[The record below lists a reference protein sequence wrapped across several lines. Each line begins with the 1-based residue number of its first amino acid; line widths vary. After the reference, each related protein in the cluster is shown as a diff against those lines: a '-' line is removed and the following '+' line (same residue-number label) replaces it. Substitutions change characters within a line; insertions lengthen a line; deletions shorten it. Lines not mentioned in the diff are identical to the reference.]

1 MDGQVTL
8 FIRKRNAVSG
18 PMALEA
24 ETETNGP
31 HHLVSRPAA
40 DRGFWLFFLF
50 FFFSLL
56 LLLKPGLSHT
66 PTMLFV
72 RLEWLGDTFPRRRT
86 TLGTRVEIFSG
97 MRAHR
102 GRINDDSLS
111 LAAARREARRTG
123 SFHFFSSFFFFLT
136 VGNDDGFV
144 YSFWFTPQRPKVH
157 R

>member
-1 MDGQVTL
+1 MKKKFQQKSEERKFTKKIRYVANMDGQVTL

-40 DRGFWLFFLF
+40 DRGFWF
-50 FFFSLL
+50 FFFLL

-66 PTMLFV
+66 STMLFV

-111 LAAARREARRTG
+111 LAAARREARCTG
-123 SFHFFSSFFFFLT
+123 SFHFFFSSFF
-136 VGNDDGFV
+136 
-144 YSFWFTPQRPKVH
+144 SS
-157 R
+157 